1 MKKTPR
7 TTDEKPRT
15 VNPRLYNIVYV
26 TCAVRIVE
34 ACDALQYLVDIL
46 VLISIRSTRILDL
59 VQIAVKFK
67 RLCAINPAEPKLN
80 YHSNLI

>member
-34 ACDALQYLVDIL
+34 ACDALQYLVDIIL
-46 VLISIRSTRILDL
+46 VLISINITRIYYFRSSPNCGE
-59 VQIAVKFK
+59 I
-67 RLCAINPAEPKLN
+67 
-80 YHSNLI
+80 

>member
-46 VLISIRSTRILDL
+46 VLSITRRSILDL

>member
-46 VLISIRSTRILDL
+46 VIITRILDPNCGE
-59 VQIAVKFK
+59 I
-67 RLCAINPAEPKLN
+67 
-80 YHSNLI
+80 

>member
-46 VLISIRSTRILDL
+46 VLSITRRSILDL

-67 RLCAINPAEPKLN
+67 SLCAINPAEL
-80 YHSNLI
+80 S